1 MLRSARMMLAG
12 TTGSLYLQFLSE
24 RGRDGYARRTGVRQ
38 ALAVD
43 VVRAE
48 VAESGGRV
56 LECVEEHVS
65 GGSDSSR
72 VCRMVIDWSS

>member
-1 MLRSARMMLAG
+1 MAG
-12 TTGSLYLQFLSE
+12 SGGRLPSE
-24 RGRDGYARRTGVRQ
+24 P
-38 ALAVD
+38 
-43 VVRAE
+43 E

-56 LECVEEHVS
+56 LECVEEDVS